1 MALNPASVLPAP
13 EAKGAFVRELFER
26 IAPRYDL
33 MNRVMTFGMDQRWR
47 RALVAWLDLPRGA
60 RVLDLATGTGDLVEW
75 LSAAGARP
83 IGADLAHA
91 MLTRAA
97 GRNPGRPFLQADGA
111 ALPLASASVDAV
123 TCGFALRNFSDL
135 DGVLRECARV
145 LRPRGKL
152 FVTTPNLL
160 SLRARL
166 AFLLT
171 GNRAFRTWVDEVTSV
186 WGYQDGRIY
195 HGHAFLINYLQLRYL
210 LWHSGLRVVE
220 VVANR
225 FSWTSI
231 GLLPLAPFVWL
242 ASRWAMRKAKARNPR
257 PGIYREIER
266 DLFSPALLLSSN
278 LFVVAERIPDA
289 EREPP
294 LVVEKHRRNLEQA
307 VARAK
312 ASR

>member
-1 MALNPASVLPAP
+1 LASFLAH
-13 EAKGAFVRELFER
+13 FTER
-26 IAPRYDL
+26 DLSFFKADWFARQPRGRL
-33 MNRVMTFGMDQRWR
+33 
-47 RALVAWLDLPRGA
+47 LDLPAGRGDDSRRLVA
-60 RVLDLATGTGDLVEW
+60 LGYDVVPADLFPETFDTRIGPKC
-75 LSAAGARP
+75 RP
-83 IGADLAHA
+83 ADLAARLPFDEASFDYLLCSEAIEHLPDQLA
-91 MLTRAA
+91 M
-97 GRNPGRPFLQADGA
+97 
-111 ALPLASASVDAV
+111 
-123 TCGFALRNFSDL
+123 
-135 DGVLRECARV
+135 LRECARV